1 MLKNIVE
8 VRKDV
13 RESKTGKSYEVLV
26 IVFQTANGQMYD
38 LENFLTKEQSF
49 ILSTLIK

>member
-1 MLKNIVE
+1 MLKNIIE

-13 RESKTGKSYEVLV
+13 RQSKVKTDYEVLV
-26 IVFQTANGQMYD
+26 IVFQTSNGQKYE
-38 LENFLTKEQSF
+38 LENFLSKEQSF